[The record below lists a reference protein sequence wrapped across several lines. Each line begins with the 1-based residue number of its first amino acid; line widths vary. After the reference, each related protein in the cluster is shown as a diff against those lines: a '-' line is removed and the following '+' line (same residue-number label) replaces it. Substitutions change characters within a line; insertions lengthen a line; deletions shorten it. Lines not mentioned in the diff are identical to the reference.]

1 MGQLCCSP
9 AIAWQ
14 DNLIKVFKVINVFK
28 AKISAR
34 GPPISQLIKVSQA
47 IEVIRQ
53 ALEGMSASPFD
64 QISKS

>member
-9 AIAWQ
+9 AITWQ

-34 GPPISQLIKVSQA
+34 GPPISQLSQLIKVSQA

-53 ALEGMSASPFD
+53 AL
-64 QISKS
+64 

>member
-9 AIAWQ
+9 AIIWQ

-34 GPPISQLIKVSQA
+34 GPPISQFSQA